1 MSIKKNSILAL
12 LVELGGVQVYVRQK
26 CTLVTS
32 ALLPVV

>member
-1 MSIKKNSILAL
+1 MRIKENSILAL
-12 LVELGGVQVYVRQK
+12 LVELGGVQVYVRRN